1 MSAQNYSNH
10 VRLITGYHKIGFS
23 LALALLVSSAW
34 NAWVH
39 FGTDAQMGSL
49 ILLGLVVLV
58 LIIGFYARVFAL
70 RAQDRLIR
78 LEENLRHQRLHGTPL
93 PEGLDIRQVIAI
105 RFASDEEYEGV
116 IADALQNGTSE
127 KAIKQSIRNWR
138 EDPYRV

>member
-1 MSAQNYSNH
+1 M
-10 VRLITGYHKIGFS
+10 T
-23 LALALLVSSAW
+23 
-34 NAWVH
+34 
-39 FGTDAQMGSL
+39 
-49 ILLGLVVLV
+49 
-58 LIIGFYARVFAL
+58 
-70 RAQDRLIR
+70 
-78 LEENLRHQRLHGTPL
+78 HQRLHGTPL